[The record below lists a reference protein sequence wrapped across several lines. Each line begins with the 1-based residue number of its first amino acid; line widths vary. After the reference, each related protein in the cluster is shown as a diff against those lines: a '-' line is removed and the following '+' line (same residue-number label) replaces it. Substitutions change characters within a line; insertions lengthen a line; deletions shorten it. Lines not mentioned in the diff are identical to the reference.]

1 METPTICNNYRIY
14 HKNRIFMYVLARVGF
29 YAITMKYLHYL
40 CELFALFTQKTKPQF
55 MCVRFI
61 WGLGVGLEV

>member
-1 METPTICNNYRIY
+1 
-14 HKNRIFMYVLARVGF
+14 MYVLARVGF